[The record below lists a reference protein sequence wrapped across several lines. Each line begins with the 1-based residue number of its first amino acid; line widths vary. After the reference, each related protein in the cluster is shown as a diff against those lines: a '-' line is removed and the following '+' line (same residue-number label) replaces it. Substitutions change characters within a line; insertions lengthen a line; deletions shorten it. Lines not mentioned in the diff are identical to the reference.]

1 MEKLCRKAPRWP
13 PRHHRATAGQEILVQ
28 DPEDRSSVAL
38 PRNSGLGENT
48 SGGNRSCFLSLV
60 EFEEGSS
67 QRKAGRGVCWV
78 STIFMASPQKTV
90 TQRTTS
96 RPGSTALGSMGIGTG
111 APLRKSAPDG
121 SAGD

>member
-28 DPEDRSSVAL
+28 DPEDRSSAAL
-38 PRNSGLGENT
+38 PRNSSLGENT

-78 STIFMASPQKTV
+78 STIFHGIASENSDTENHLQAWV
-90 TQRTTS
+90 H
-96 RPGSTALGSMGIGTG
+96 RPGQHGDWDWSSTAKKCS
-111 APLRKSAPDG
+111 RWQCR
-121 SAGD
+121 

>member
-1 MEKLCRKAPRWP
+1 MEKLCRKAPCWP

-28 DPEDRSSVAL
+28 DPEDRSSAAL

-78 STIFMASPQKTV
+78 STIFHGIASENSDTENHLQAWV
-90 TQRTTS
+90 H
-96 RPGSTALGSMGIGTG
+96 RPGQYGDWDWSSTAKKCS
-111 APLRKSAPDG
+111 RWQCQ
-121 SAGD
+121 